1 MSELLI
7 RAKTYDW
14 PLLTEKWSD
23 LLTSAACVQY
33 VTCEKKTTQP
43 NNFSTFLHENLNE
56 QIDDV
61 RLNLKGNWKVVDFL
75 VSCYPMCRI
84 LANS

>member
-1 MSELLI
+1 M
-7 RAKTYDW
+7 
-14 PLLTEKWSD
+14 
-23 LLTSAACVQY
+23 
-33 VTCEKKTTQP
+33 
-43 NNFSTFLHENLNE
+43 HENLNE

-84 LANS
+84 LANSHKMNVELLSVALVSVLQYTESLKDVESSDKNI